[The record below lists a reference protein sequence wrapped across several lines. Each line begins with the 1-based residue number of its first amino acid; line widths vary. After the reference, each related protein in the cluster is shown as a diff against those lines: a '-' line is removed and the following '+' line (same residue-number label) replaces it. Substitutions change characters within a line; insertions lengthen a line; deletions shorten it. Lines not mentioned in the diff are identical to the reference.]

1 MMAASQAKGTD
12 MADIGDSSDFDS
24 SNGRWPARATFLAM
38 DVDLP
43 GAFTQGPSAARAVSS
58 AFLMTR
64 PGDGAE
70 GLLGR
75 DLMTSAGPITWC

>member
-12 MADIGDSSDFDS
+12 MADIANSSGFDS

-58 AFLMTR
+58 AFMMTR
-64 PGDGAE
+64 PGDSAE
-70 GLLGR
+70 GLLGH
-75 DLMTSAGPITWC
+75 DLMSAAASISWC